1 LQLDK
6 FLIGL
11 LIIGLV
17 IFTGVGIITDADNN
31 YDDFN
36 LTSDENA
43 EFAGIYAEAG
53 SLINETYNTAEGIKN
68 ETLGGNVDE
77 DESWDSMIKGGY
89 SAIRLVTGSFGLTVS
104 ILREIQEVLGF
115 PSYFIDV
122 AFAIMVILVIFALIY
137 LIFRFRG

>member
-1 LQLDK
+1 MQLDK

-17 IFTGVGIITDADNN
+17 IFAGVGIITDADNN
-31 YDDFN
+31 YNDFN
-36 LTSDENA
+36 LTAGENA
-43 EFAGIYAEAG
+43 EFAGVYAEAANI
-53 SLINETYNTAEGIKN
+53 INETYNIAEGVKN
-68 ETLGGNVDE
+68 ETLGGDVDE

-104 ILREIQEVLGF
+104 ILREIQNVLGF

-122 AFAIMVILVIFALIY
+122 AFAVMVILVIFALIF
-137 LIFRFRG
+137 LIFRFKG